1 MEFGD
6 QSCIQYRNFNTAYQI
21 TCVLGD
27 PEFEKM
33 AITRQVSRKATH
45 SSSVLEGEVYVTGNC
60 ASGSGTTGQDRH
72 LRVLEGV
79 PPLRKRG
86 VVV

>member
-6 QSCIQYRNFNTAYQI
+6 QSCVQYRNFNTAYQI

-33 AITRQVSRKATH
+33 AITRQVSRTTTR
-45 SSSVLEGEVYVTGNC
+45 SSSVLESEV
-60 ASGSGTTGQDRH
+60 
-72 LRVLEGV
+72 
-79 PPLRKRG
+79 
-86 VVV
+86 